1 MFSIYKSNVI
11 NNKKNVYYKT
21 LVEVTDEKSLLKA
34 IDRDYVCA
42 KYKDGYRSDVN
53 FIESNCL
60 PVDVDNDTT
69 DDPHKWMTPEKL
81 KDLFPGVT
89 FAVHYSRNH
98 MKDKPYVD
106 KNGEV
111 VKVVTARPRFH
122 AFFEIDNITD
132 SASYKNLKSY
142 LSNNYPYFD
151 TNALDAGRFFFGTTS
166 PKVEFFKGSINLS
179 QFLDEEEFDKNIDK
193 IREGSRNATMSVY
206 ASKVLKRLG
215 ITDEAR
221 KLFDKKAEKCEPPLD
236 DEELETIWNSA
247 IRFFNKISKSKDYI
261 APDKFKNIQ
270 GLWPED
276 YSDMGEAKA
285 FINGYGAE
293 LIYTEPTEYLFY
305 NGDFWEESK
314 QLPVAVMEDFLDKQL
329 ADANKQLEDALN
341 LLLSLGV
348 QESDLLL
355 SPKKRA
361 EAISGDDA
369 LEALQKYEAASTY
382 KSFVLKTRN
391 MKYINS
397 TLQAA
402 IPMVLHKVS
411 ELDKDPYL
419 INTPSGTYD
428 LRDGS
433 CRPNSKDDFI
443 TKQTNASPSDEGK
456 QIWLDALNTFFLGDE
471 KLIDYV
477 QKIVG
482 LAAIGCVLSEMIV
495 IAYGDGRNGKSTFWN
510 TIARVLGIYS
520 GAISADSLTVG
531 CKRNVKPEIAEL
543 KGKRLVIAAEL
554 EEGMRMNTSIVKQL
568 SSTDPIHA
576 EKKYKPPFEFIPS
589 HLTVLYTNHLPRVGA
604 IDSGT
609 WRRIKVIPF
618 KAKIEGKSDIK
629 NYTNFLTEKASGY
642 IMKWIIE
649 GATKAYLL
657 GGKIPEPE
665 IVTNAI
671 EKYKEKNNWIQQ
683 FIDDMCVVDE
693 KITQKSGEFYTEYR
707 NYCLRNGEFCRSTTD
722 FYTELENLGFE
733 RKKLKTGICIK
744 GISIKK
750 ETDFD

>member
-1 MFSIYKSNVI
+1 MFKIYKSNTI
-11 NNKKNVYYKT
+11 GNQKNVYYKT
-21 LVEVTDEKSLLKA
+21 MVEVSDEASLLSA

-42 KYKDGYRSDVN
+42 EYKDGYRSDSN
-53 FIESNCL
+53 FISSNCL

-69 DDPHKWMTPEKL
+69 DDSTKWLTPEKL
-81 KDLFPGVT
+81 KALFPGVT
-89 FAVHYSRNH
+89 FAIHYSRNH
-98 MKDKPYVD
+98 MKDKAYAD

-111 VKVVTARPRFH
+111 SKVVTARPRFH
-122 AFFEIDNITD
+122 AFFEIDTITD
-132 SASYKNLKSY
+132 AAAYKNLKNY
-142 LSNNYPYFD
+142 LSTNYPYFD

-166 PKVEFFKGSINLS
+166 PKVEFYKGTINLS

-193 IREGSRNATMSVY
+193 IKEGSRNTTMSVY

-215 ITDEAR
+215 LTDEAR
-221 KLFDKKAEKCEPPLD
+221 KLFDKKAEKCDPPLD
-236 DEELETIWNSA
+236 YEELETIWSSA
-247 IRFFNKISKSKDYI
+247 VRFFNKISKNKDYVS
-261 APDKFKNIQ
+261 PEMFKNIH

-285 FINGYGAE
+285 LINGYGAD

-305 NGDFWEESK
+305 NGEYWEESK

-329 ADANKQLEDALN
+329 ADAEKQMDAALN
-341 LLLSLGV
+341 TLMNLGV
-348 QESDLLL
+348 SEADLMLT
-355 SPKKRA
+355 PKKRS
-361 EAISGDDA
+361 EAISGDAARDA
-369 LEALQKYEAASTY
+369 LAKLEAATAY
-382 KSFVLKTRN
+382 KAFVMKTRN

-411 ELDKDPYL
+411 ELDQDPYL
-419 INTPSGTYD
+419 INTPEGTFD
-428 LRDGS
+428 LRTGEG
-433 CRPNSKDDFI
+433 RPSSKADLI
-443 TKQTNASPSDEGK
+443 TKQTSAGPSDKGK
-456 QIWLDALNTFFLGDE
+456 QIWLDALDTFFQGDAA
-471 KLIDYV
+471 LIDYV

-482 LAAIGCVLSEMIV
+482 LAAIGSVLSEMLV

-531 CKRNVKPEIAEL
+531 CKRNVKPELAEL

-576 EKKYKPPFEFIPS
+576 EKKYKPPFEFVPS

-618 KAKIEGKSDIK
+618 NAKIEGKSDIK
-629 NYTNFLTEKASGY
+629 NYTNFLIENASGY

-649 GATKAYLL
+649 GAKKAYTL
-657 GGKIPEPE
+657 GGKIPEPAV
-665 IVTNAI
+665 VTGAT

-683 FIDDMCVVDE
+683 FIDDMCFIDPTAV
-693 KITQKSGEFYTEYR
+693 QKSGEFYTEYR
-707 NYCLRNGEFCRSTTD
+707 NYCLRNGEYCRSTTD
-722 FYTELENLGFE
+722 FYTELENAGFE
-733 RKKLKTGICIK
+733 RKKLKTGICIR

>member
-1 MFSIYKSNVI
+1 MFRIYKSNVI
-11 NNKKNVYYKT
+11 DNKKNVHYKT
-21 LVEVTDEKSLLKA
+21 PIEVVDEASLLKA

-42 KYKDGYRSDVN
+42 EYKDGYRSDAN
-53 FIESNCL
+53 FIQSNCL

-69 DDPHKWMTPEKL
+69 DDQTKWMTPEKL
-81 KDLFPGVT
+81 RDLFPGVT

-98 MKDKPYVD
+98 MKDKAYTD

-111 VKVVTARPRFH
+111 TKIVTARPRFH
-122 AFFEIDNITD
+122 AFFEIDTITD
-132 SASYKNLKSY
+132 SVAYKNLKSY
-142 LSNNYPYFD
+142 LSTNYPYFD

-166 PKVEFFKGSINLS
+166 PKVEFFKGNINLS

-193 IREGSRNATMSVY
+193 IKEGSRNATMSVY
-206 ASKVLKRLG
+206 AAKVLKRLG
-215 ITDEAR
+215 LTDEAR
-221 KLFDKKAEKCEPPLD
+221 KLFDKKAEKCEPPLED
-236 DEELETIWNSA
+236 DELETIWNSA
-247 IRFFNKISKSKDYI
+247 VRFFNKISKNKDYVT
-261 APDKFKNIQ
+261 PDKFKSIQ

-285 FINGYGAE
+285 LINGYGAD

-305 NGDFWEESK
+305 NGDYWEESK

-329 ADANKQLEDALN
+329 ADAEKQIEDSYS
-341 LLLSLGV
+341 LLMSLGV
-348 QESDLLL
+348 QESDLMLT
-355 SPKKRA
+355 PKKRTDA
-361 EAISGDDA
+361 MNGEAQ
-369 LEALQKYEAASTY
+369 LEALQKYEAANTY
-382 KSFVLKTRN
+382 KNFVMRTRN

-402 IPMVLHKVS
+402 VPMVLHKIS
-411 ELDKDPYL
+411 ELDHDPYL
-419 INTPSGTYD
+419 INTPEGTYD
-428 LRDGS
+428 LRTGLG
-433 CRPNSKDDFI
+433 RANSKDDFI
-443 TKQTNASPSDEGK
+443 TKQTNASPSDIGK
-456 QIWLDALNTFFLGDE
+456 QIWLDALNTFFLADKE
-471 KLIDYV
+471 LIDYV
-477 QKIVG
+477 QKVVG
-482 LAAIGCVLSEMIV
+482 LAAIGCVLSEILV

-510 TIARVLGIYS
+510 TIAHVLGIYS

-531 CKRNVKPEIAEL
+531 CKRNVKPELAEL

-576 EKKYKPPFEFIPS
+576 EKKYKPPFEFVPS

-618 KAKIEGKSDIK
+618 NAKIEGKSDKK
-629 NYTNFLTEKASGY
+629 NYTKFLIDNASGY

-649 GATKAYLL
+649 GAKEAYKL
-657 GGKIPEPE
+657 GGKIPEPS

-671 EKYKEKNNWIQQ
+671 ERYKEKNNWLQQ
-683 FIDDMCVVDE
+683 FFDEMCVIDE
-693 KITQKSGEFYTEYR
+693 KAMQKSGEFYTEYR
-707 NYCLRNGEFCRSTTD
+707 NYCLRNGEYCRSTTD
-722 FYTELENLGFE
+722 FYTELENAGFE
-733 RKKLKTGICIK
+733 RKRLKTGVIIK